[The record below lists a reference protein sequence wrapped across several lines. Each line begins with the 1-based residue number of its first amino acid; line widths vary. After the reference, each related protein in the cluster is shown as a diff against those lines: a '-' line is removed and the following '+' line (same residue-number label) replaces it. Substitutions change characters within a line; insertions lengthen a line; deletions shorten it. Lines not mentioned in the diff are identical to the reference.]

1 MRKWIPLAAICLGA
15 FMLLVDV
22 SIVNVALPKMS
33 ADLHSSFTS
42 LQWVV
47 DVYALTL
54 AALLMVC
61 GSFGDRL
68 GHRRLYLTGLVVFA
82 VASLVCALAPDAA
95 TLIAARAVQGV
106 GGAAMMTSTTALIAG
121 AYQGRDRGTAFG
133 VWGAVNGA
141 AAAIGPVLGGLLT
154 DQFGWRS
161 IFMVNLPVAA
171 IALALTLS
179 KGLRLPRPHAAAPG
193 RVDSVGALAFTVFAA
208 ALTYGL
214 IESGAHGW
222 GSAVVLGSLVG
233 SAAALV
239 VFVLAELRVQRPLLD
254 LSLLRN
260 RTFAGLMAGGLLLN
274 AAAFA
279 ELTYTSL
286 WLQQALHLSPLGA
299 GLAVSPMAATAFVV
313 ALATGR
319 SLHRFAPQLPI
330 GVGLL
335 FIGAGTLLL
344 TVVSAGSGW
353 SALLPG
359 MLVTGIGVGLS
370 TPMLM
375 ATALASVSQQRAG
388 MASGALNTARQLGY
402 ALGIAVLGTI
412 FQQSAHAHSP
422 RAAFAAGLHPVF
434 LTAGL
439 TGLTAGALVLATVRR
454 PQAPATTTP
463 VASSPQNGTPADSLA
478 R

>member
-33 ADLHSSFTS
+33 ADLNSSFTS

-47 DVYALTL
+47 DIYALTL

-68 GHRRLYLTGLVVFA
+68 GHRRLYLAGLVVFA
-82 VASLVCALAPDAA
+82 AASLVCALAPDAA
-95 TLIAARAVQGV
+95 TLITARAVQGV

-141 AAAIGPVLGGLLT
+141 AAAVGPVLGGLLT

-161 IFMVNLPVAA
+161 IFLVNLPIAA
-171 IALALTLS
+171 IALAMTLG
-179 KGLRLPRPHAAAPG
+179 KGLRLPRPQAVEG
-193 RVDSVGALAFTVFAA
+193 RVDSTGALAFTVFAA

-214 IESGAHGW
+214 IESGTHGW
-222 GSAVVLGSLVG
+222 GSAVVLGSLGG
-233 SAAALV
+233 SAVALI
-239 VFVLAELRVQRPLLD
+239 VFVVAELRVRRPLLD

-260 RTFAGLMAGGLLLN
+260 RSFTGLLVGGLLLN

-286 WLQQALHLSPLGA
+286 WLQQALDLSPLDA

-319 SLHRFAPQLPI
+319 SLHRFPPQLPI

-335 FIGAGTLLL
+335 FIGTGTLLL
-344 TVVSAGSGW
+344 TAVSAGSDW

-359 MLVTGIGVGLS
+359 MLVTGVGVGLS
-370 TPMLM
+370 TPTLM
-375 ATALASVSQQRAG
+375 ATALASVPPQRAG
-388 MASGALNTARQLGY
+388 MASGALNTSRQLGY
-402 ALGIAVLGTI
+402 ALGIAVLGTV
-412 FQQSAHAHSP
+412 FQQHAHGHSA
-422 RAAFAAGLHPVF
+422 RSAFAAGLHPVF

-439 TGLTAGALVLATVRR
+439 TGLVAGLLVLVTVRR
-454 PQAPATTTP
+454 PHLMAPATP
-463 VASSPQNGTPADSLA
+463 VATSSPTGAPADNTA

>member
-22 SIVNVALPKMS
+22 SIVNVALPDMS

-47 DVYALTL
+47 DIYALTL

-61 GSFGDRL
+61 GSLGDRL

-82 VASLVCALAPDAA
+82 AASLVCALAPDAA
-95 TLIAARAVQGV
+95 TLITARAVQGV

-141 AAAIGPVLGGLLT
+141 AAAVGPVLGGLLT
-154 DQFGWRS
+154 DQFGWRA

-171 IALALTLS
+171 VALAMTLG
-179 KGLRLPRPHAAAPG
+179 KRLALPRAHAVEG
-193 RVDSVGALAFTVFAA
+193 RIDSLGAVAFTVFAA

-214 IESGAHGW
+214 IESGDRGW
-222 GSAVVLGSLVG
+222 GSAVVLGSLVV
-233 SAAALV
+233 SALALI
-239 VFVLAELRVQRPLLD
+239 VFVATELRVHRPLLD
-254 LSLLRN
+254 LSLLRG
-260 RTFAGLMAGGLLLN
+260 RSFVGLLAGGLLLS

-286 WLQQALHLSPLGA
+286 WLQQALHLSPLTA

-319 SLHRFAPQLPI
+319 ALHRFPPQLPI

-335 FIGAGTLLL
+335 FIGIGTLLL
-344 TVVSAGSGW
+344 TAVSGTSGW
-353 SALLPG
+353 TALLPG
-359 MLVTGIGVGLS
+359 MLVTGVGVGLS

-375 ATALASVSQQRAG
+375 ATALASVSPQRAG

-412 FQQSAHAHSP
+412 FQQHAHGSAP
-422 RAAFAAGLHPVF
+422 RTAFAAGLHPVF

-439 TGLTAGALVLATVRR
+439 TGLAAGLLVLALVRR
-454 PQAPATTTP
+454 PHAAAPATAPLATSATTT
-463 VASSPQNGTPADSLA
+463 APADSAA